1 MLVEGRAVSCNR
13 LIVFTA
19 PRFSMARR
27 CAVMPALS
35 LALSLMPA
43 AAWAGGGAHVVDDD
57 AVLDPGVCHSENWV
71 TLFDDPG
78 APLGGRGL
86 ATVAPACTL
95 RGLPGVELALG
106 AQYLR
111 DEGSAFTL
119 TPAAKLN
126 LRPAA
131 DGWGLA
137 VSAAAAFDARSGRVE
152 TLALIAPVTVP
163 VTTRLT
169 VQGNL
174 GWIAAPRGD
183 DRLALFW
190 GAQAEYAVAPG
201 LVLMGEVFGQDRGAA
216 SGQGGLRWVTDRG
229 RIDLD
234 LLAGHR
240 IDGARAASVT
250 LGVTIRR

>member
-1 MLVEGRAVSCNR
+1 MLAEGRAASCNR

-19 PRFSMARR
+19 PRLSMARH
-27 CAVMPALS
+27 CAVMPALC
-35 LALSLMPA
+35 LVLTFVPA
-43 AAWAGGGAHVVDDD
+43 AAWAGGGAHFVDDD
-57 AVLDPGVCHSENWV
+57 AVLDPGVCHAENWV

-95 RGLPGVELALG
+95 RTLPGLELALA

-111 DEGSAFTL
+111 DDGGVLTL

-131 DGWGLA
+131 NGWGVA
-137 VSAAAAFDARSGRVE
+137 VSAAATLHAGSGRVE
-152 TLALIAPVTVP
+152 SLAFIAPVTVP
-163 VTTRLT
+163 VTPRLT
-169 VQGNL
+169 VHGNL
-174 GWIAAPRGD
+174 GWIATPRGD
-183 DRLALFW
+183 DRHALFW
-190 GAQAEYAVAPG
+190 GAQAEYALLPD

-216 SGQGGLRWVTDRG
+216 GGQGGLRWVTDRG
-229 RIDLD
+229 RIDVD
-234 LLAGHR
+234 LIAGHR
-240 IDGARAASVT
+240 IDAARAASVT